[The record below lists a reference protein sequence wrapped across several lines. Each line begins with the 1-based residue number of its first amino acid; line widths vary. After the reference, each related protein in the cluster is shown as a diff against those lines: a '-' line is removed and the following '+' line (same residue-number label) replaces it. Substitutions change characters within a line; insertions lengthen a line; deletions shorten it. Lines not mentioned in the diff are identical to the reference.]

1 MDEYWENKPKKKSI
15 KLKKNNY
22 GQIFAVENEKN
33 LPRKS
38 DKRQKQCK

>member
-22 GQIFAVENEKN
+22 EQIFAVENGHTYLIILIEF
-33 LPRKS
+33 
-38 DKRQKQCK
+38 